1 MGLRGTPWDS
11 VGLMAHGHTALAF
24 SLFFVW
30 QEEADAIRMQAECT
44 TELPRC
50 KPAGSDVPRVP
61 RHSRCAPGWDKEWRN
76 WRRRVVKSCEEL
88 SLRKFVSCFFL
99 LFFCVLE
106 FSLYLL
112 VRAVRCAEGNCR
124 QINRFHFRVLFRNLA
139 CSRQLCRPP
148 TIFTGEGCVLA
159 ERISHHRTSR
169 DSILL
174 QNCCF
179 RFCRVCSAFFD
190 HLWYSWDF
198 ATFMPGDETTTT
210 TTKKVVSEYAKP
222 AWHEI
227 VKPTAQK
234 PILWVIVDRR
244 SP

>member
-1 MGLRGTPWDS
+1 MDMGLRGTPWDS
-11 VGLMAHGHTALAF
+11 WLMDILL
-24 SLFFVW
+24 SLFRFFRLTGGSGCNSNASGMHHRATQV
-30 QEEADAIRMQAECT
+30 QTRRFRRSSCSSSLPLCSRLRQRVKELEE
-44 TELPRC
+44 
-50 KPAGSDVPRVP
+50 
-61 RHSRCAPGWDKEWRN
+61 
-76 WRRRVVKSCEEL
+76 KSCEEL
-88 SLRKFVSCFFL
+88 WRAVFAEICVMFFSPFFL
-99 LFFCVLE
+99 
-106 FSLYLL
+106 
-112 VRAVRCAEGNCR
+112 CAWVFPLSSCTSGQMCWRHCR

-139 CSRQLCRPP
+139 CSRQLYRPP

-174 QNCCF
+174 QNCRF